1 MKVALV
7 YDRVNKWGGAE
18 RALLA
23 LHKLFPDA
31 PLYTSV
37 YNPKT
42 APWAKPFDIR
52 TSFLQKLPFASSAH
66 ELYAA
71 LMPVAFESFTFDE
84 YDLVISVTSEAA
96 KGIITKPKTL
106 HICYCLTPT
115 RYLWSGYNNYFRNP
129 VLNFVSKPIVS
140 YLRFWDKVA
149 AQRPDAYI
157 AISKEV
163 QKRIKNYNGS
173 ESVEVYISSTLDA
186 RGPAANYQ
194 DVYFLI
200 VSRLV
205 PYKKIDL
212 AIRAFNKLGF
222 PLKIIGTGSEE
233 RRLRTI
239 ANTNIEFLGYLTQN
253 ELVGYYSGCRA
264 LVFPGIED
272 FGLTILEAQSVGKP
286 VVAFKGGGA
295 LETVKE
301 GKTGLFFNEQ
311 NVESL
316 GKAIEQFSKL
326 AFNSKDCIENAERFS
341 FDKFKKEFMKEI
353 LHFAPV
359 KQASSPLGSARS
371 E

>member
-1 MKVALV
+1 M
-7 YDRVNKWGGAE
+7 
-18 RALLA
+18 
-23 LHKLFPDA
+23 
-31 PLYTSV
+31 
-37 YNPKT
+37 
-42 APWAKPFDIR
+42 
-52 TSFLQKLPFASSAH
+52 
-66 ELYAA
+66 
-71 LMPVAFESFTFDE
+71 
-84 YDLVISVTSEAA
+84 
-96 KGIITKPKTL
+96 
-106 HICYCLTPT
+106 
-115 RYLWSGYNNYFRNP
+115 
-129 VLNFVSKPIVS
+129 
-140 YLRFWDKVA
+140 
-149 AQRPDAYI
+149 
-157 AISKEV
+157 
-163 QKRIKNYNGS
+163 
-173 ESVEVYISSTLDA
+173 
-186 RGPAANYQ
+186 
-194 DVYFLI
+194 I